1 MVAVVLSRRAHM
13 RHKCGPMFSLPNY
26 VLDPELTIGQA
37 MPPVEI
43 HPPSRDAS
51 ALAEASGGTM
61 RTPT

>member
-1 MVAVVLSRRAHM
+1 M

-26 VLDPELTIGQA
+26 VLDPELTVGQA